1 MGDIFDVIG
10 FKLPDE
16 ASYQQLAET
25 ARQRGTPSAISR
37 RGAIIQGYCWPIV
50 EGVEIWTI
58 LHESKEGVYFADCR
72 PAFRNDRTYEVT
84 SWEIIEFI
92 EDGEAL
98 VSGRIQNVDLIFEL
112 QNFTELNELVYNQPS
127 LTAHL
132 SGLCSRVKILDAN
145 SIPRI
150 SPLSPAQTSQASNKF
165 AENDY
170 LINGKILS
178 WCELINPITQT
189 EIVWLEVQVGE
200 FQIELLVNREQCKG
214 TLSEGAWISAE
225 AWLQGYIV
233 CPQEQQSKYEGL
245 DISIPLAEHWSVLK
259 REN

>member
-37 RGAIIQGYCWPIV
+37 RNAIIQGYCWPLV
-50 EGVEIWTI
+50 QGVEIWTI
-58 LHESKEGVYFADCR
+58 LHESKDGIYFADCR
-72 PAFRNDRTYEVT
+72 PAFRNVRTYEVT

-112 QNFTELNELVYNQPS
+112 QNFTELNESVYNQPS
-127 LTAHL
+127 LTARL
-132 SGLCSRVKILDAN
+132 SGLCSRVKILDTN
-145 SIPRI
+145 SAPRI
-150 SPLSPAQTSQASNKF
+150 SPLSPAQTSPVASKY

-170 LINGKILS
+170 LINGKILA
-178 WCELINPITQT
+178 WRELTNPLTQI
-189 EIVWLEVQVGE
+189 EIIWLDVQVGE
-200 FQIELLVNREQCKG
+200 FRLELLVNREQCKG
-214 TLSEGAWISAE
+214 TLLEGAGIAAE

-233 CPQEQQSKYEGL
+233 CPQVQQSKYEGL

>member
-25 ARQRGTPSAISR
+25 ARQRGTPSTISR
-37 RGAIIQGYCWPIV
+37 RNAIIQGYCWSLV

-58 LHESKEGVYFADCR
+58 LHESKTGVYFADCR
-72 PAFRNDRTYEVT
+72 PAFRNARTYEVT

-98 VSGRIQNVDLIFEL
+98 VSGRIKNLDIIFEL
-112 QNFTELNELVYNQPS
+112 QNFTELNELVYNQPT

-132 SGLCSRVKILDAN
+132 SGLCSRVKILDAKPT
-145 SIPRI
+145 PRI
-150 SPLSPAQTSQASNKF
+150 SALLPAHTSQTSNKY

-170 LINGKILS
+170 LLNGKVLS
-178 WCELINPITQT
+178 WRELKNPITQI
-189 EIVWLEVQVGE
+189 EFIWLEVEIRE
-200 FQIELLVNREQCKG
+200 FRIELLVNREQCKG
-214 TLSEGAWISAE
+214 MLSEGAWVSAE
-225 AWLQGYIV
+225 AWIQGYIV

-245 DISIPLAEHWSVLK
+245 DISIPLAQHWSVLK
-259 REN
+259 RAN